1 MATTSALTHII
12 QQWQSGN
19 KQAESELYQFAYLQL
34 RKIAQQERERNA
46 EKYGTD
52 NMVLADSVNSTTAL
66 IHDAYLKMSNC
77 DMSEIAT
84 KRDFFLMAAK
94 VMRQILIDNA
104 RSHQAQKRQHIT
116 LMKDEEDRFE
126 QLIIMDKA
134 LDSFS
139 TRYPRQSSALKLKY
153 LMGMK
158 NQEISE
164 LLECSASLIEKDL
177 KFSRAAIKNGTRIN
191 HDQETVDYRRDRR
204 RFIGCLLVK

>member
-1 MATTSALTHII
+1 MASKSTLTQII
-12 QQWQSGN
+12 QQWQAGD
-19 KQAESELYQFAYLQL
+19 KKAESELYQFAYLQL

-52 NMVLADSVNSTTAL
+52 NKVLSDSVNSTTAL

-77 DMSEIAT
+77 DMSEIET

-104 RSHQAQKRQHIT
+104 RAHQAQKRQHIT
-116 LMKDEEDRFE
+116 LMKGEEDRFE

-139 TRYPRQSSALKLKY
+139 VRYPRQSNALKLKY

-158 NQEISE
+158 NQEICE

-177 KFSRAAIKNGTRIN
+177 KFSRSWLHSRMAHA
-191 HDQETVDYRRDRR
+191 
-204 RFIGCLLVK
+204 

>member
-1 MATTSALTHII
+1 MASHSTLSHII
-12 QQWQSGN
+12 QQWQAGN
-19 KQAESELYQFAYLQL
+19 KLAESELYQFAYLQL

-46 EKYGTD
+46 ERYGTD
-52 NMVLADSVNSTTAL
+52 NKVFADSVNSTTAL
-66 IHDAYLKMSNC
+66 IHDAYLKMSNA
-77 DMSEIAT
+77 DMNGIET

-104 RSHQAQKRQHIT
+104 RAHQAQKRQHMT
-116 LMKDEEDRFE
+116 MLKDEDDRFE

-139 TRYPRQSSALKLKY
+139 LRYPRQSNALKLKY

-164 LLECSASLIEKDL
+164 LLKCSASLIEKDL
-177 KFSRAAIKNGTRIN
+177 KFSRSWLQSRMAHA
-191 HDQETVDYRRDRR
+191 
-204 RFIGCLLVK
+204 

>member
-1 MATTSALTHII
+1 MASKSTLTQII
-12 QQWQSGN
+12 QQWQAGD

-52 NMVLADSVNSTTAL
+52 NKVLSDSVNSTTAL

-77 DMSEIAT
+77 DMSEIET

-104 RSHQAQKRQHIT
+104 RAHQAQKRQHIT
-116 LMKDEEDRFE
+116 LMKEEEDRFE

-134 LDSFS
+134 LDNFS
-139 TRYPRQSSALKLKY
+139 VRYPRQSNALKLKY

-158 NQEISE
+158 NQEICE
-164 LLECSASLIEKDL
+164 LLECSVSLIEKDL
-177 KFSRAAIKNGTRIN
+177 KFSRSWLQSRMAHA
-191 HDQETVDYRRDRR
+191 
-204 RFIGCLLVK
+204 

>member
-1 MATTSALTHII
+1 MSAQSTSLTHII
-12 QQWQSGN
+12 QQWQAGD
-19 KQAESELYQFAYLQL
+19 KEAESQLYQFAYLQL

-46 EKYGTD
+46 EKYGLE
-52 NMVLADSVNSTTAL
+52 NEVLADSVNSTTAL
-66 IHDAYLKMSNC
+66 IHDAYLKLSTS
-77 DMSEIAT
+77 DMSEISS

-104 RSHQAQKRQHIT
+104 RSLQAQKRQQVT
-116 LMKDEEDRFE
+116 QLPSEQQEKFE

-139 TRYPRQSSALKLKY
+139 VRYPRQSNALKLKY

-177 KFSRAAIKNGTRIN
+177 KFSRSWLQSRMA
-191 HDQETVDYRRDRR
+191 
-204 RFIGCLLVK
+204 

>member
-1 MATTSALTHII
+1 MASKSTLTQII
-12 QQWQSGN
+12 QQWQAGD

-52 NMVLADSVNSTTAL
+52 NKVLSDSVNSTTVL

-77 DMSEIAT
+77 DMSEIET

-104 RSHQAQKRQHIT
+104 RAHQAQKRKHIT
-116 LMKDEEDRFE
+116 LMKEEEDRFE

-139 TRYPRQSSALKLKY
+139 VRYPRQSNALKLKY

-158 NQEISE
+158 NQEICE

-177 KFSRAAIKNGTRIN
+177 KFSRSWLHSRMVHA
-191 HDQETVDYRRDRR
+191 
-204 RFIGCLLVK
+204 